1 MQIVERRIGGI
12 GGGGEDCQIKA
23 ARMNT
28 AKPLTRLTF
37 SCARRSRGE
46 HGLPILADISA
57 QSHAHS
63 NAEACKADAKWGHVH
78 TPPLKSPGKS
88 AAHAQR
94 RPTCTEKAKPRQ
106 RVARIREWPFIL
118 HSPKHAQLL
127 RNQRQSS
134 RAGPATTLEFAGT
147 AWREQRA
154 RERQGLGGEATVQNF
169 WRMELCCPTF
179 TYPRCGARVGTDS
192 GAPLPI

>member
-57 QSHAHS
+57 QSHARS
-63 NAEACKADAKWGHVH
+63 SAEGCKTDVKWGHVH
-78 TPPLKSPGKS
+78 TQSLKLLEKS

-94 RPTCTEKAKPRQ
+94 RPTCTEKAKLRQ
-106 RVARIREWPFIL
+106 RLARIREWAFIL
-118 HSPKHAQLL
+118 HSPTRAQLL
-127 RNQRQSS
+127 RNQRRSS
-134 RAGPATTLEFAGT
+134 RAGPSVNSGPANGKDGVVSGKSAVDGHWGFA
-147 AWREQRA
+147 AVHSW
-154 RERQGLGGEATVQNF
+154 
-169 WRMELCCPTF
+169 
-179 TYPRCGARVGTDS
+179 
-192 GAPLPI
+192 